1 MLHCDPAG
9 LSNANASEKMP
20 LALQSGTII
29 IFGSRNGGRMKL
41 GLRAAI
47 ATVALA
53 SITMTAETGA
63 NAQTAT
69 SYPIF
74 KVDPDW
80 PKEMP
85 HGYFFGQIAGLTEDS
100 HGNIWVISRPRS
112 VIPQLD
118 EPPQEASGVP
128 APSVVEFDAS
138 GKFLRGWGGPFMMSE
153 AERAKF
159 DWPVQEHGIAVD
171 AQDRVWICGNGRD
184 RNGKSGKDDNQCLQ
198 FTADGKFLMQVGHSG
213 QSKGSLDTE
222 NFNHAAWPVY
232 WPKTNELFIADGYVN
247 RRVIVL
253 DADTG
258 KFKRMWGA
266 YGKAPDDSASK
277 ERTYDP
283 VPAQFNLVHGLTIS
297 RDGTV
302 YVADRNNNRVQAFT
316 LDGKFL
322 KEAFVARE
330 IPMKGFGTV
339 NSVALSADKD
349 QRFIYICEGH
359 QQRVRVLDRQTLQ
372 EIPQAAFGHVG
383 VLPGMFLGLHI
394 LITDAQ
400 GNVYTGD
407 GRDGRVEKFVFKGLS
422 R

>member
-1 MLHCDPAG
+1 MTRAWRVYAG
-9 LSNANASEKMP
+9 AA
-20 LALQSGTII
+20 AL
-29 IFGSRNGGRMKL
+29 
-41 GLRAAI
+41 
-47 ATVALA
+47 ALA
-53 SITMTAETGA
+53 SIFVLAETGA
-63 NAQTAT
+63 NAQSAVH
-69 SYPIF
+69 YPIF

-80 PKEMP
+80 PRQMP
-85 HGYFFGQIAGLTEDS
+85 HGYFFGQIAGLTEDT

-118 EPPQEASGVP
+118 VPPREESGVP

-153 AERAKF
+153 ADRAKF

-171 AQDRVWICGNGRD
+171 AQDNVWICGNGRD
-184 RNGKSGKDDNQCLQ
+184 AKNGKDDNQCLK
-198 FTADGKFLMQVGHSG
+198 FTVDGKFLMQVGHSG

-222 NFNHAAWPVY
+222 NLNHAAWPVY

-266 YGKAPDDSASK
+266 YGKTPDDGASK

-297 RDGTV
+297 RDSIV

-330 IPMKGFGTV
+330 IPMQGFGTV

-349 QRFIYICEGH
+349 QRFIYVCEGH

-394 LITDAQ
+394 LIADAH
-400 GNVYTGD
+400 GNVFTGD

>member
-1 MLHCDPAG
+1 M
-9 LSNANASEKMP
+9 
-20 LALQSGTII
+20 
-29 IFGSRNGGRMKL
+29 
-41 GLRAAI
+41 
-47 ATVALA
+47 
-53 SITMTAETGA
+53 
-63 NAQTAT
+63 
-69 SYPIF
+69 F

-85 HGYFFGQIAGLTEDS
+85 NGYFFGQIAGLTEDS

-112 VIPQLD
+112 IIPQLD
-118 EPPQEASGVP
+118 DPPQAESGVP

-153 AERAKF
+153 AERARF
-159 DWPVQEHGIAVD
+159 DWPAQEHGIAVD
-171 AQDRVWICGNGRD
+171 GKDRVWICGNGRD
-184 RNGKSGKDDNQCLQ
+184 AKAGKDDNQCLI
-198 FTADGKFLMQVGHSG
+198 FTTDGKFVMQIGHSA
-213 QSKGSLDTE
+213 QSKGSLDTD

-232 WPKTNELFIADGYVN
+232 WAKTNEMFIADGYVN

-266 YGKAPDDSASK
+266 YGKTPDDSASK

-283 VPAQFNLVHGLTIS
+283 PPAQFNLVHGLTIS
-297 RDGTV
+297 NDGII

-339 NSVALSADKD
+339 NSVALSGDKD
-349 QRFIYICEGH
+349 QRFIYVCEGH

-372 EIPQAAFGHVG
+372 EIPQGAFGHVG
-383 VLPGMFLGLHI
+383 THPGMFLGLHI
-394 LITDAQ
+394 LITDRH
-400 GNVYTGD
+400 GNLFTGD
-407 GRDGRVEKFVFKGLS
+407 GRDGRVEKFVYQGLS